1 MDFRLWSSVLMHMA
15 NEKKPLGARKLFQTL
30 PSTTSNSIL
39 CLLFLASAVVASAV
53 VNVPWLMATA
63 NALDMHLPCPL
74 LRVDEVF
81 AWFCIHYLREK
92 KEGISIAE
100 CHTNVFIAIGNAILY
115 FTTNSML
122 TGHWPLLEKNKS
134 ICGRPR
140 ATARNSMQNDLAIN
154 AFLAVM

>member
-39 CLLFLASAVVASAV
+39 CLLFWRVL
-53 VNVPWLMATA
+53 
-63 NALDMHLPCPL
+63 L
-74 LRVDEVF
+74 LRVLSSMFRDL
-81 AWFCIHYLREK
+81 WQLRTHSTCICHVRCFVSTRFLRGSAYIIREK
-92 KEGISIAE
+92 SGISIAE

-122 TGHWPLLEKNKS
+122 TGHWPLLKKSKS
-134 ICGRPR
+134 ICERPR
-140 ATARNSMQNDLAIN
+140 ATAQNSMQNDLAIN